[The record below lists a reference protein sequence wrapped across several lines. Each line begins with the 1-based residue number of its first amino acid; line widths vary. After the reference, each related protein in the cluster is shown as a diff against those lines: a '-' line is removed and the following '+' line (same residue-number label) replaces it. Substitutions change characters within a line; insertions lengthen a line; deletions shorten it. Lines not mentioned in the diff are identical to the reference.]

1 MLNTFCLK
9 KTGHLPNEIL
19 KTDHCVC
26 EAATAGRA
34 NKAHSC
40 LASPALGKLLLRLRA
55 EKNLQPTKEVPP
67 EFAENL
73 PTNPL
78 ADFKVPEL
86 PDNYI
91 IW

>member
-1 MLNTFCLK
+1 MKIAEASIVSSNAEHFLFT

-40 LASPALGKLLLRLRA
+40 LASPA
-55 EKNLQPTKEVPP
+55 
-67 EFAENL
+67 
-73 PTNPL
+73 
-78 ADFKVPEL
+78 
-86 PDNYI
+86 
-91 IW
+91 